1 MPRNDGAMKN
11 EDVGKLAKF
20 LNYFQGESDRGSALI
35 GAAMIESKLE
45 KLLDSILID
54 NKSKEDAFD
63 GQNAI
68 LGTFSS
74 KIRMCH
80 MLGII
85 SDKEC
90 EEFQLVRKI
99 RNKFAHHLDE
109 ISFDDS
115 PIREYCLAL
124 KASTPGDLKAEKR
137 YRQLYIN
144 SIVLSS
150 LALWY
155 RPEFAKNEIKL
166 KQHSWSYQL

>member
-1 MPRNDGAMKN
+1 MKDK
-11 EDVGKLAKF
+11 DVEKLAKF

-45 KLLDSILID
+45 KLLDSILIG

-68 LGTFSS
+68 LGTFSA
-74 KIRMCH
+74 KIKMCH
-80 MLGII
+80 MLGAI

-90 EEFQLVRKI
+90 DEFQLIRKI

-124 KASTPGDLKAEKR
+124 QASTPGDLKKEKK
-137 YRQLYIN
+137 YRQLFIN
-144 SIVLSS
+144 SVALSS

-155 RPEFAKNEIKL
+155 RPEFARKEMDL
-166 KQHSWSYQL
+166 KQRAWSYQL